1 MIAAGAFVA
10 FGPTLA
16 APAQGA
22 EESALSEELAAVQV
36 YEGMIAVRRLRAAH
50 AESDPRPRAQAG
62 AGGRRAADWWELDEL
77 GTMLR
82 AQGSGAA
89 LRLGDRITVR
99 VLRVDAPRGRVDLE
113 PAEPESSA

>member
-1 MIAAGAFVA
+1 MRHTKAYIASAGTAALMLAASVGVLVLVGAFVA

-22 EESALSEELAAVQV
+22 EESALSGELAAAQV

-50 AESDPRPRAQAG
+50 AESDPRRRAQAG

-89 LRLGDRITVR
+89 F
-99 VLRVDAPRGRVDLE
+99 
-113 PAEPESSA
+113 